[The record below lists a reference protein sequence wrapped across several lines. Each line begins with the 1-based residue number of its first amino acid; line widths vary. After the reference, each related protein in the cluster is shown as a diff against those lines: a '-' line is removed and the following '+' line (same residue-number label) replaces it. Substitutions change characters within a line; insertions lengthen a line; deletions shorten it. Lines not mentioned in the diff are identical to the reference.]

1 VIVWLSWNADC
12 HFNEEM
18 AQDIHHQ
25 QPRPIHSR
33 EAMSTIPLTLKPL
46 SIGSVAIGFPVV
58 QAALSGYSDGPMRI
72 VARRLGASYTLAE
85 VMIDRFVLDLKPRHR
100 TRRHLLVTDEEHPV
114 GGQLM
119 GSEPADFGPA
129 AQKLV
134 GAGFDVIDINF
145 GCPVKSMAG
154 ACRGGFH
161 LSQPEVALEIV
172 SRTRAAV
179 PDHIPVTLKMR
190 RGVDDSNES
199 RERFFQIL
207 DGAFE
212 RGVSAITVHGRTVEQ
227 KYIGPSNWDF
237 LREVK
242 QHAGSKTILGSGD
255 LFNAQACLDMFQITG
270 VDGVSVARGAIGNP
284 WIFSQV
290 KALAAGLPLPEPD
303 LIEQRRVLELQFELC
318 VQVSDVP
325 QALTTMRMFG
335 MKFAQ
340 LHPQHSEVRNAFAG
354 SQSIQ
359 DWNGVLD
366 QWYR

>member
-1 VIVWLSWNADC
+1 
-12 HFNEEM
+12 M
-18 AQDIHHQ
+18 AQDILHT
-25 QPRPIHSR
+25 QPRPIHSHK
-33 EAMSTIPLTLKPL
+33 ASSTLPTSLKPL
-46 SIGSVAIGFPVV
+46 SIGAVAIGFPVV

-85 VMIDRFVLDLKPRHR
+85 VMIDRFVLDLKSRHR

-145 GCPVKSMAG
+145 GCPVKSTAG

-161 LSQPEVALEIV
+161 LSQPDVALEIV

-190 RGVDDSNES
+190 RGVDDSTES
-199 RERFFQIL
+199 RDCFFQIL

-255 LFNAQACLDMFQITG
+255 LFTAQACLDMFQITG

-290 KALAAGLPLPEPD
+290 KALAAGLPMPEPD
-303 LIEQRRVLELQFELC
+303 LSEQRRVMELQFELC

-340 LHPQHSEVRNAFAG
+340 LHPQYAEVRNAFAAA
-354 SQSIQ
+354 QSVEG
-359 DWNGVLD
+359 WYGVLD
-366 QWYR
+366 QWYRQ